1 MRRVMLLFWSLN
13 VMFVAFHNSYWSV
26 HACLFFFNSAPSR
39 VIFNSFFFP
48 FSFTLYYFA
57 RFSYHSCYLFRHS
70 LAVEKS
76 HAHSALFT
84 YAQVGGR
91 QEQKEDCDELSSF
104 CFVKYYLPVWGS
116 WFSFFFLSYFSLC
129 LLNTS
134 KRSHHISFHQI
145 MKI

>member
-13 VMFVAFHNSYWSV
+13 LMFFRISQLLLNCVCV
-26 HACLFFFNSAPSR
+26 FFSSAPSHI
-39 VIFNSFFFP
+39 IFNSFLFP

-57 RFSYHSCYLFRHS
+57 RFSFHSCYLFRHS

-76 HAHSALFT
+76 HAHFAPFT
-84 YAQVGGR
+84 YTRVGGR

-129 LLNTS
+129 ILNTS
-134 KRSHHISFHQI
+134 KRSHHISCHQI